1 MSASRST
8 KKACAGFNQ
17 HKPTLFASHQRVS
30 IRRLAS
36 DERNAGRWGPFC
48 QVTKENLNI
57 GNGRLML
64 LPTCTSFVSGGHHG
78 LGAGVGELKPFTV
91 MSWLTSPRRTKRYGF
106 LPIYNFILAS
116 VGKSKSALRLS
127 QSAKVD
133 ECSMPASSRQP
144 CVGGSRT

>member
-1 MSASRST
+1 MFASRFT

-17 HKPTLFASHQRVS
+17 HKPTLFPSHQRVS

-36 DERNAGRWGPFC
+36 DERNAGLRGLRC
-48 QVTKENLNI
+48 QVTKENLKI
-57 GNGRLML
+57 CCGRLML
-64 LPTCTSFVSGGHHG
+64 LPTCTSFVSGGQHG

-106 LPIYNFILAS
+106 LPIYDFVLAL

-127 QSAKVD
+127 QSAKVN
-133 ECSMPASSRQP
+133 ECFMPASSWP